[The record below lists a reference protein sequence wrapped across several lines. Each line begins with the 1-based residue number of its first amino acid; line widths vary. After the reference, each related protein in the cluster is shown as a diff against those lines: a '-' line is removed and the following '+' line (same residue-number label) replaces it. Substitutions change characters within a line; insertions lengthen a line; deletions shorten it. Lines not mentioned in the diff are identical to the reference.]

1 MKKERNTSMTTQS
14 VSLETNINYTYDLKK
29 YHAEDENSRE
39 EGIRKQFIKG
49 GVYIPQLECT
59 KLQFHQSKLKSEER
73 ILNLILQRA
82 WGVNRRM
89 GAEFALEDILS
100 YLKKWKKENKGW
112 QKKARER
119 LSKIETNIQEGKLNG
134 HQKNNA

>member
-1 MKKERNTSMTTQS
+1 MTTQS
-14 VSLETNINYTYDLKK
+14 ISLETNINYTYDLKK

-39 EGIRKQFIKG
+39 EGIRKQFIRD

-82 WGVNRRM
+82 WAVNRRM
-89 GAEFALEDILS
+89 GSESAFEDMLS
-100 YLKKWKKENKGW
+100 YLKKWKKENHGW
-112 QKKARER
+112 QKKSKEKLRE
-119 LSKIETNIQEGKLNG
+119 LEITIKEGKTNG
-134 HQKNNA
+134 HDNTAGLVHKH

>member
-1 MKKERNTSMTTQS
+1 MTTQS
-14 VSLETNINYTYDLKK
+14 ISLETNINYTYDLKK

-39 EGIRKQFIKG
+39 EGIRKQFIRD

-82 WGVNRRM
+82 WAVNRRM
-89 GAEFALEDILS
+89 GSESAFEDMLS
-100 YLKKWKKENKGW
+100 YLKKWKKENHGW
-112 QKKARER
+112 QKKSKEKLRE
-119 LSKIETNIQEGKLNG
+119 LEITINEGKLNG
-134 HQKNNA
+134 D

>member
-1 MKKERNTSMTTQS
+1 MTTQS
-14 VSLETNINYTYDLKK
+14 TSLETNINYTYDLKK

-39 EGIRKQFIKG
+39 EGIRKQFIRG

-82 WGVNRRM
+82 WGVKRRM
-89 GAEFALEDILS
+89 GPEFAFEDMLS
-100 YLKKWKKENKGW
+100 YLKKWKKENNGW
-112 QKKARER
+112 QKKSKEKLRE
-119 LSKIETNIQEGKLNG
+119 LEITINEGKTNG
-134 HQKNNA
+134 H

>member
-1 MKKERNTSMTTQS
+1 MKKERNIFMTIQSDSSTSIK
-14 VSLETNINYTYDLKK
+14 VLNETK
-29 YHAEDENSRE
+29 E
-39 EGIRKQFIKG
+39 EGIRKQFIRD

-82 WGVNRRM
+82 WAVNRRM
-89 GAEFALEDILS
+89 GSESAFEDMLS

-112 QKKARER
+112 QKQSKER
-119 LSKIETNIQEGKLNG
+119 LYKIETSIQEGKLNG
-134 HQKNNA
+134 H

>member
-1 MKKERNTSMTTQS
+1 MTTQS
-14 VSLETNINYTYDLKK
+14 ISLETNINYTYDLKK

-39 EGIRKQFIKG
+39 EGIRKQYIRG

-89 GAEFALEDILS
+89 GAEFALEDMLS